1 MSTRNPLSLVARA
14 ALAATCVITSVSC
27 GGELLRTGRSPV
39 YLVITGIAATAGSS
53 GEESSFL
60 LSDVSTD
67 DGAVF
72 NDSVEISLRADA
84 KNTTLPTTSL
94 NDVTMTRYRVV
105 YRRSDGRNNQG
116 SDVPYSFEGGL
127 STTVPAGNTGAVVF
141 NLVRH
146 QAKLEPPLRNMRGL
160 GGLAILTTV
169 AEITLWGRDQNGN
182 ELMVQ
187 GFIDVTFADF
197 PDDEQ

>member
-1 MSTRNPLSLVARA
+1 MSTRNPLSIVARA
-14 ALAATCVITSVSC
+14 ALVATCAITTVSC

-39 YLVITGIAATAGSS
+39 YLMITGMLATPGGG
-53 GEESSFL
+53 GESSSFL
-60 LSDVSTD
+60 LSDVATD
-67 DGAVF
+67 GGSAF
-72 NDSVEISLRADA
+72 NDSVEITLRAEP
-84 KNTTLPTTSL
+84 KNTTIPTTPL

-105 YRRSDGRNNQG
+105 FRRSDGRNTQG
-116 SDVPYSFEGGL
+116 VDVPYSFDGGL
-127 STTVPAGNTGAVVF
+127 STVVQAGGTGTVVF

-146 QAKLEPPLRNMRGL
+146 QSKFEPPLRNMSGL
-160 GGLAILTTV
+160 GGLAVLTTV

-197 PDDEQ
+197 PDEE